1 MDQGDHRRLL
11 ERAARQ
17 LRETRTELDAARRA
31 VRAARA
37 PIAVIGAG
45 VRAPGGVGDMAG
57 LWRLLHAGIDAVAP
71 LVDNADGLRPPP
83 AERAP
88 GAPAGQ
94 LSAVDTFDAAF
105 FGLSGAEAARMDPQQ
120 RLVLET
126 AWEATEDA
134 GVPVEQLSETGVF
147 LGLYG
152 NDYLT
157 MQLADLA
164 GADAYT
170 ASGSAHSIAANRL
183 SYLLDLHGPSIA
195 VDTACSSSLVAV
207 HLAIRALRAGDC
219 DLALVGGVNVIL
231 SPVSTLLTGKVLPV
245 APGGRCRTF
254 DVAADGIV
262 RAEGCGMLLL
272 ERLDDARR
280 NDRRIRGVLRGSA
293 ANHNG
298 RTNGLTAPNP
308 RAQATL
314 LRRALADAG
323 AGPEDVRYVEA
334 HGTGTRLGDPIEVE
348 ALREV
353 YRSCAVGSVKTN
365 FGHQEAAAGI
375 TGLLKALLVLQ
386 HRTVPPHLHLT
397 ELNPE
402 IDLGGLRVPVAPE
415 PVEPDGLAA
424 VSSFGFGGANA
435 HVIIEGPPERE
446 ERPAESPVGLLLPL
460 SARSGAALTELAE
473 RYARRLDE
481 GADAHQICA
490 AAATRRTHHPYRLC
504 VGADT
509 PRGLVQALRD
519 APAAKLAS
527 PQKIAFV
534 FSGQGSQW
542 AGMGREALRYPVL
555 RQEIEACDEIVRELT
570 GWSVLA
576 GLTAEDGRLDRT
588 EVAQVTIG
596 VLQLGLTALLRE
608 WGVLPD
614 AVVGHSMGEV
624 IACRV
629 AGALDREQALELL
642 VHRARLT
649 EQAARGGAMVS
660 IALPVRDVAPLVV
673 KGEGRLGIAAVNGPR
688 TTVVSGDR
696 DEVDRAEAEAVALGA
711 RTKRLRVEYAFHSPL
726 LDGVAERLAG
736 FAPSPRPTR
745 TALYST
751 VTGAAATAADLT
763 AGHWVRNL
771 RDRVLFHDAVEA
783 MARDGVT
790 AFVEVGPHPVLLGH
804 LDGTVVGTLRRDRP
818 ATTALRESLAELYRA
833 GADIRWPHRG
843 SHVELPLYPW
853 QHERHWL
860 SHEAR
865 MPEVPRQGRE
875 PLVDDLERYVRERIA
890 KAQGLEGPDAVPG
903 DQPLEGIESIVVVE
917 LKNQIEREFGVRVP
931 LQALLESDTPLQLAE
946 AIAESTR
953 T

>member
-1 MDQGDHRRLL
+1 
-11 ERAARQ
+11 
-17 LRETRTELDAARRA
+17 
-31 VRAARA
+31 
-37 PIAVIGAG
+37 
-45 VRAPGGVGDMAG
+45 MAG
-57 LWRLLHAGIDAVAP
+57 LWRLLHTGTDAVAS
-71 LVDNADGLRPPP
+71 LVDTADGLRPPP
-83 AERAP
+83 GERGP

-94 LSAVDTFDAAF
+94 LSEVDRFDAAF

-134 GVPVEQLSETGVF
+134 GVPVEQLSDTGVF

-157 MQLADLA
+157 MQLGDLA
-164 GADAYT
+164 DVDAYT

-183 SYLLDLHGPSIA
+183 SYLLDLHGPSVA

-219 DLALVGGVNVIL
+219 DFALVGGVNVIL

-254 DVAADGIV
+254 DAAADGIV

-280 NDRRIRGVLRGSA
+280 NDRRVRGVLRGSA

-308 RAQATL
+308 RAQSAL

-323 AGPEDVRYVEA
+323 AHPRDVRYVEA

-348 ALREV
+348 ALRDV
-353 YRSCAVGSVKTN
+353 YGSCALGSVKTN

-386 HRTVPPHLHLT
+386 HRTVPPHLHLA

-402 IDLGGLRVPVAPE
+402 IDLGDLHIPVAPE
-415 PVEPDGLAA
+415 PIEPDGLAA
-424 VSSFGFGGANA
+424 VNSFGFGGANA
-435 HVIIEGPPERE
+435 HVIVEGPPEPAE
-446 ERPAESPVGLLLPL
+446 QPAESPLGLLLPL

-473 RYARRLDE
+473 RYARRLGE
-481 GADAHQICA
+481 GVDAHEICA

-504 VGADT
+504 VAADT
-509 PRGLVQALRD
+509 ARELVEALRNT
-519 APAAKLAS
+519 PAGRVAG
-527 PQKIAFV
+527 PRKIAFV

-555 RQEIEACDEIVRELT
+555 RQEIEACEEIVRELT

-576 GLTAEDGRLDRT
+576 ALTAQDERLHRT
-588 EVAQVTIG
+588 EVAQVAIG

-608 WGVLPD
+608 WGVVPD
-614 AVVGHSMGEV
+614 AVAGHSMGEV
-624 IACRV
+624 IACSV
-629 AGALDREQALELL
+629 AGALDRGQALELL

-660 IALPVRDVAPLVV
+660 IALPVEEVVPLVT
-673 KGEGRLGIAAVNGPR
+673 KGVGRIGIAAVNGPR
-688 TTVVSGDR
+688 ATVVAGDR
-696 DEVDRAEAEAVALGA
+696 AEVDRVEAQAVALGV
-711 RTKRLRVEYAFHSPL
+711 RTRRLRVEYAFHSPL
-726 LDGVAERLAG
+726 LDGVAERLSG
-736 FAPSPRPTR
+736 FAPSPRKIE

-751 VTGAAATAADLT
+751 VTGGGVTADDLT

-804 LDGTVVGTLRRDRP
+804 IDGTAVGTLRRDQP
-818 ATTALRESLAELYRA
+818 AATALRGSLAELYLA
-833 GADIRWPHRG
+833 GVTLRWPSRG
-843 SHVELPLYPW
+843 PHVELPLYPW
-853 QHERHWL
+853 QRERHWL

-865 MPEVPRQGRE
+865 MPEIPQQQGE

-890 KAQGLEGPDAVPG
+890 KAQGLDGPDAVPG
-903 DQPLEGIESIVVVE
+903 DQPLEGIDSIVVVE

-931 LQALLESDTPLQLAE
+931 LRALLESDTPLRLAQ

-953 T
+953 A